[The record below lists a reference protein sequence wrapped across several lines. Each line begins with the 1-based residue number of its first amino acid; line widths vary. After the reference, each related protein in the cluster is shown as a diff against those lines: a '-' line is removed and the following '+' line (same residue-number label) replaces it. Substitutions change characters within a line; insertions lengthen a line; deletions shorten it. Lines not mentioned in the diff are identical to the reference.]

1 LREERRVVVP
11 VVAGVLEG
19 AASAEPLPFLFA
31 PSWEGGF
38 RAVVELVVEE
48 VGADGEAATG
58 VVVAAASGAVGLGVE
73 GEDEDEEGLGA
84 SCLS

>member
-1 LREERRVVVP
+1 

-19 AASAEPLPFLFA
+19 AASAEPLPFLFS

-48 VGADGEAATG
+48 VGADGEAA
-58 VVVAAASGAVGLGVE
+58 ASGAVGLEVE

-84 SCLS
+84 SGLS